1 MKNIIELEAQI
12 KTLKNQL
19 DAKKKAE
26 KIAALTKGC
35 KVTIG
40 YDGNTVNTHD
50 LGYGHSANIHF
61 TFIELIGDEM
71 ILRESYH
78 TCDKNGKGVTRYR
91 THRVTTEFLRTV
103 KA

>member
-1 MKNIIELEAQI
+1 MKRIIELEDQI
-12 KTLKNQL
+12 KTLKNKL
-19 DAKKKAE
+19 AAKKKAE

-40 YDGNTVNTHD
+40 YDGNTVNTYD
-50 LGYGHSANIHF
+50 IGYGNSASISF
-61 TFIELIGDEM
+61 TFIELIGNEM

-91 THRVTTEFLRTV
+91 THRVATEFLRTV